1 MVTRDA
7 GGEAEADKAGVGK
20 LASKRCGQ
28 IPVPRLRRGDGQ
40 HLGPQNKL
48 CERYKGL
55 VPLSPFS
62 LSHSRSS
69 RRQRMLQRTACT
81 ADQDFINCDLRPTR

>member
-55 VPLSPFS
+55 VPLSLFSPLS
-62 LSHSRSS
+62 LS
-69 RRQRMLQRTACT
+69 QQPTTAQAAT
-81 ADQDFINCDLRPTR
+81 HRLHR